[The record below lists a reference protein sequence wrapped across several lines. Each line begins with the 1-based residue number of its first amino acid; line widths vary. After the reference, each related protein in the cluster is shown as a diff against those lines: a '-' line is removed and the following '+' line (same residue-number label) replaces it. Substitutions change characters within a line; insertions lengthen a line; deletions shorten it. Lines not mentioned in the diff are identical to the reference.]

1 MKDITKFCNIFFIA
15 MLISCCTT
23 NELEIDDQ
31 IQNGGTDNTQ
41 GGGQATS
48 DTSGD
53 NLETFDVILDKSSLE
68 EGQDIIPTDKSAET
82 YDDYVENSS
91 FTSKIMITYTDG
103 DATLSGD
110 VSLVT
115 VTKSGGHVVVKS
127 TAKEMEYQI
136 KGTSSDGS
144 LKIYSEIGRAHV

>member
-1 MKDITKFCNIFFIA
+1 MKDITKFCNIFFIV

-144 LKIYSEIGRAHV
+144 LDRKSVV